1 MTIANCLADE
11 VITIDG
17 NTHSITTTKSSH
29 DVYNDFNYDYFKIG
43 NTINNRSNK
52 ISVSLPCKI
61 ELRYSPIIKNS
72 P

>member
-1 MTIANCLADE
+1 MKANIGNKKIANTA
-11 VITIDG
+11 I
-17 NTHSITTTKSSH
+17 SITTTEELH

-61 ELRYSPIIKNS
+61 ELRYSPIIKDS
-72 P
+72 PQ